1 MFDAKLIDNWVTL
14 WNTYDLDEVH
24 NLFLND
30 DRVTYFSSEK
40 EGIVKGF
47 QALIDHHQGFGF
59 IKGGKSSLNKLWLE
73 DVDIAVFNDSAII
86 TGIWYFRRNGS
97 NRDQKGPVTLVYI
110 RDSDTF
116 RIAHAN
122 FSNY

>member
-1 MFDAKLIDNWVTL
+1 MFDAELVDNWISL
-14 WNTYDLDEVH
+14 WNNYDLDEVH

-47 QALIDHHQGFGF
+47 QALIDHHREFGF

-73 DVDIAVFNDSAII
+73 DIDIEFFNDSAIV
-86 TGIWYFRRNGS
+86 TGIWFFRRGES
-97 NRDQKGPVTLVYI
+97 NMDQKGPVTLVYI
-110 RDSDTF
+110 RVGDTF

-122 FSNY
+122 FGNY